1 MTTVANYRSI
11 FTNNNIDDSKGLYE
25 ATKLVATNG
34 GSGNNNLPF
43 IFVNLVDIDDSAQA
57 VTIIQ
62 ETPTIL
68 SLIHI

>member
-43 IFVNLVDIDDSAQA
+43 IFVNLVEYISRLFGLLINID
-57 VTIIQ
+57 
-62 ETPTIL
+62 
-68 SLIHI
+68 